1 MVEEFSKMLSDGK
14 DDQSFSVHKATQ
26 DSSGAEAFL
35 RVDKETVA
43 RETQMAKLAGDVAE
57 EIGN

>member
-1 MVEEFSKMLSDGK
+1 MLSDGK